1 MAEEGRLI
9 YETLLP
15 TLRRYRGKYV
25 AIIVK
30 TKQWFIGD
38 TITEAVKAARSVCP
52 DCFLYVAKIGAPG
65 GAISVRQIRIDAE
78 GNLRLMITLKGICQ
92 SETYEAIVDTGFS
105 GDVAIPE
112 VVAVHLGLKKVGA
125 GSAIVA
131 TNEVVPVMMY
141 EVRVVIMDREYDAT
155 AIVISP
161 MGEVLVGMDL
171 LSYYEICFNP
181 AEYKATI
188 QRVKEGG
195 EKISLIEEL
204 LSILERVK

>member
-1 MAEEGRLI
+1 M
-9 YETLLP
+9 
-15 TLRRYRGKYV
+15 
-25 AIIVK
+25 
-30 TKQWFIGD
+30 
-38 TITEAVKAARSVCP
+38 
-52 DCFLYVAKIGAPG
+52 
-65 GAISVRQIRIDAE
+65 
-78 GNLRLMITLKGICQ
+78 CQ
-92 SETYEAIVDTGFS
+92 SETYEAIIDTGFS

-181 AEYKATI
+181 SEYKATI
-188 QRVKEGG
+188 NRVKEGG